1 MIAAFTR
8 DFKGSEKGR
17 GTASLALCIELVL
30 AALGS
35 FNYRRIVSHVLDLRS
50 TGYVIQERENAEWR
64 SCRENG
70 YVTLQLF
77 TKILDRKATFPKR

>member
-35 FNYRRIVSHVLDLRS
+35 FNYRRIISHVLDLHS
-50 TGYVIQERENAEWR
+50 TGYAIQERVCGVEILQRKWR
-64 SCRENG
+64 SNFAIIHYNTR
-70 YVTLQLF
+70 
-77 TKILDRKATFPKR
+77 